1 MRNRLSPSPFNPILS
16 ECNKKLMVNMSDN
29 TIFFFIC
36 YHDDCGVKML
46 FCPRK
51 VVKCYCWALFLGGPD
66 IYKNVPNYYEKVT
79 VDHFRVF
86 QILERRAS
94 EVGNK
99 RKYSGILNL

>member
-1 MRNRLSPSPFNPILS
+1 
-16 ECNKKLMVNMSDN
+16 
-29 TIFFFIC
+29 
-36 YHDDCGVKML
+36 ML
-46 FCPRK
+46 
-51 VVKCYCWALFLGGPD
+51 LLGTFLGGPD

>member
-1 MRNRLSPSPFNPILS
+1 
-16 ECNKKLMVNMSDN
+16 
-29 TIFFFIC
+29 
-36 YHDDCGVKML
+36 ML

-99 RKYSGILNL
+99 RKCSGILNL

>member
-1 MRNRLSPSPFNPILS
+1 MMTV
-16 ECNKKLMVNMSDN
+16 EW
-29 TIFFFIC
+29 
-36 YHDDCGVKML
+36 
-46 FCPRK
+46 
-51 VVKCYCWALFLGGPD
+51 KCYFVLGRLLNVIVGHFFLGGPD